1 MDILL
6 ISIRTVLSYFILVFC
21 LRIMGKR
28 EIGQLS
34 LFDLIILLS
43 IADIMIIGIEN
54 YKEDWFLSLVPV
66 LILTLLQKM
75 VSLLLM
81 KKVKARKIIDGEISI
96 IIKEG
101 KICLK
106 EMKKQSY
113 NIEDL
118 MLQLRTKDIYNI
130 KDVSLAILETN
141 GNLSVYTEPLRDF
154 CPIPIILSGE
164 INKTAL
170 RISGIN
176 EEWIL
181 DYLGKNHLAKCDIL
195 CAYLSKNHL
204 EVIDFNE
211 E

>member
-1 MDILL
+1 MDILQ

-54 YKEDWFLSLVPV
+54 YNDNWMLSLVPV
-66 LILTLLQKM
+66 LILTLLQKL
-75 VSLLLM
+75 VSLLLL

-101 KICLK
+101 KICLN

-118 MLQLRTKDIYNI
+118 MLQLRTKDIYDI
-130 KDVSLAILETN
+130 RKVSLAILETN
-141 GNLSVYTEPLRDF
+141 GNLSVYTDSLNEF
-154 CPIPIILSGE
+154 CPIPVIISGE

-170 RISGIN
+170 EISGIN
-176 EEWIL
+176 EEWIVE
-181 DYLGKNHLAKCDIL
+181 YLGNNHLSKKDIL

-204 EVIDFNE
+204 EVIDFIE
-211 E
+211 